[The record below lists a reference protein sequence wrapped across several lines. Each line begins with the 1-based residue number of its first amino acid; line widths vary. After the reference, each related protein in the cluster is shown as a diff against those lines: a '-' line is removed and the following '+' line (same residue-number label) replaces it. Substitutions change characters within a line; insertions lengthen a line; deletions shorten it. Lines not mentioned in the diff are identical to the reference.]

1 MAPAPLPPSAA
12 RSLVVAG
19 VDGAPTG
26 WVVVRQIAGRPLQVD
41 LIRTFAGV
49 LERCEDAACIG
60 LDMPI
65 GLAAVAVAKGRPA
78 DALARARLGAR
89 RSSLFSA
96 PSRAA
101 LEGFRSGLGYSEVS
115 RLNGAVGLTLQ
126 AFNLLRKIDE
136 VDRLMTPDLQRRV
149 REVHPESAF
158 ALAAGHPLEHSK
170 HTGKGLSERRR
181 LLDTLGL
188 ELPRGSALKG
198 DDVLDAAIAC
208 WSAARLARDEA
219 VVLGGE
225 LDERGL
231 RMEICA

>member
-1 MAPAPLPPSAA
+1 MASLDA
-12 RSLVVAG
+12 RALVVAG

-41 LIRTFAGV
+41 VIRSFAAV
-49 LERCEDAACIG
+49 LERCEDAVCLG
-60 LDMPI
+60 VDMPI
-65 GLAAVAVAKGRPA
+65 GLPALAMPKGRPA

-101 LEGFRSGLGYSEVS
+101 LEAFRQGLSFSEVS
-115 RLNGAVGLTLQ
+115 RLNGTVGLTLQ

-136 VDRLMTPDLQRRV
+136 VDREMTPERQRRV

-158 ALAAGHPLEHSK
+158 AMAAGHPLDHSK
-170 HTGKGLSERRR
+170 HTAKGLAERRR
-181 LLDTLGL
+181 LLDSLGL
-188 ELPRGSALKG
+188 ELPRGVPLKT

-208 WSAARLARDEA
+208 WSAGRLARDEA
-219 VVLGGE
+219 LVLGGE

-231 RMEICA
+231 RMEICF